1 MTLRQLRYID
11 MIAKRGS
18 LTAAAE
24 ALFVT
29 QPSLTAALRELE
41 QELGITLF
49 LRSRKGL
56 TLTPAG
62 EEFLGYARQILDQVS
77 LVEQRY
83 TGEARGRRH
92 FCVSSQ
98 HYSFAVEAFVALLN
112 TYGGSQYEFHMR
124 ETETYR
130 ILEDVAK
137 VRSEIGVLYRNQFN
151 AAVLQRNFQEIKLSF
166 TPICRVKPHVFLGTQ
181 HPLTKKR
188 RSRWKI
194 SATIPASPMSRD
206 STIRFTFPRKFR
218 ALPSP
223 TRTLWSATAQPSLTS

>member
-62 EEFLGYARQILDQVS
+62 E
-77 LVEQRY
+77 
-83 TGEARGRRH
+83 
-92 FCVSSQ
+92 
-98 HYSFAVEAFVALLN
+98 
-112 TYGGSQYEFHMR
+112 
-124 ETETYR
+124 
-130 ILEDVAK
+130 
-137 VRSEIGVLYRNQFN
+137 
-151 AAVLQRNFQEIKLSF
+151 
-166 TPICRVKPHVFLGTQ
+166 
-181 HPLTKKR
+181 
-188 RSRWKI
+188 
-194 SATIPASPMSRD
+194 
-206 STIRFTFPRKFR
+206 
-218 ALPSP
+218 
-223 TRTLWSATAQPSLTS
+223 

>member
-11 MIAKRGS
+11 VIAKRGS

-77 LVEQRY
+77 LVEQ
-83 TGEARGRRH
+83 
-92 FCVSSQ
+92 
-98 HYSFAVEAFVALLN
+98 AL
-112 TYGGSQYEFHMR
+112 HR
-124 ETETYR
+124 
-130 ILEDVAK
+130 
-137 VRSEIGVLYRNQFN
+137 
-151 AAVLQRNFQEIKLSF
+151 
-166 TPICRVKPHVFLGTQ
+166 
-181 HPLTKKR
+181 
-188 RSRWKI
+188 
-194 SATIPASPMSRD
+194 
-206 STIRFTFPRKFR
+206 
-218 ALPSP
+218 
-223 TRTLWSATAQPSLTS
+223 